1 MLTPLDIHNKEFKRG
16 FRGYNE
22 EEVDKYVLDLRFTGA
37 YKKEFFNNYLKI
49 KYWHIYIE
57 LKTIIDIEII
67 QKYFNEELVI
77 DLRGKE
83 PFIEVYDGYRE

>member
-1 MLTPLDIHNKEFKRG
+1 MEVLLCKTTCSDF
-16 FRGYNE
+16 YDE
-22 EEVDKYVLDLRFTGA
+22 EEVDKYVLNLRFAGA
-37 YKKEFFNNYLKI
+37 YKKEFLNDYRKT

-77 DLRGKE
+77 DLRGEE